1 MNDLSPTVLLTQQLI
16 ACASVTPV
24 DAGCQNILAERL
36 QQCGFRIEHLR
47 FGDVDNLWAVRGQG
61 RPTLVFA
68 GHTDVVPPGDLA
80 QWEMPPFSP
89 SIRDGF
95 LFGRGAADMKGGLAA
110 MMTAVERFVKQYP
123 DHRGAIAFLITSD
136 EEGIAENGTLKVIE
150 YLQSQTP
157 PFPMD
162 YCLVGEPTSR
172 EHLGDTI
179 KPGCRG
185 SLNGTL
191 KIQGKQGHIA
201 YPDQAKN
208 PNHAALAP
216 LAEVAA
222 LHWDEPV
229 PHFPPTGFQYSNIQA
244 GTGAT
249 NVIPNELSCTF
260 NWRFSPASTPDS
272 LLTQMKDVLKRYPL
286 QYTLDWHVSGQPFI
300 SHYGPLTTACE
311 QAILEILHLQSHLWT
326 GGGTSD
332 ARFIAPLGTEV
343 IEFGLCNSSIH
354 AINECVRIADL
365 DALSKIYERILSTL
379 LLEQRR

>member
-1 MNDLSPTVLLTQQLI
+1 MKDLSQTALLTQQLM

-24 DAGCQNILAERL
+24 DAGCQVILAERL
-36 QQCGFRIEHLR
+36 QRSGFRIEHLR
-47 FGDVDNLWAVRGQG
+47 CGDVDNLWAVRGVG

-68 GHTDVVPPGDLA
+68 GHTDVVPPGDLTR
-80 QWEMPPFSP
+80 WETPPFSP

-110 MMTAVERFVKQYP
+110 MTTAVERFVVQYP
-123 DHRGAIAFLITSD
+123 DHQGAIAFLITSD

-150 YLQSQTP
+150 YLQSQAP
-157 PFPMD
+157 PFPID
-162 YCLVGEPTSR
+162 YCLVGEPTSL
-172 EHLGDTI
+172 ETLGDTL

-201 YPDQAKN
+201 YPDKANN
-208 PNHAALAP
+208 PIHAALEP
-216 LAEVAA
+216 LAE
-222 LHWDEPV
+222 LTKQQWDKPI
-229 PHFPPTGFQYSNIQA
+229 PHFPPTGFQWSNIQA

-260 NWRFSPASTPDS
+260 NWRFSPASTADS
-272 LLTQMKDVLKRYPL
+272 LLAQMKEILKRYPL
-286 QYTLDWHVSGQPFI
+286 QHTLHWHVSGQAFI
-300 SHYGPLTTACE
+300 SHHGPLTQACE
-311 QAILEILHLQSHLWT
+311 QAILETLHIQPQLWT

-354 AINECVRIADL
+354 AINECVRLEDL
-365 DALSKIYERILSTL
+365 DTLSKIYERILAL
-379 LLEQRR
+379 LLK